1 MHGIFFRFAALVILI
16 SALEA
21 LAETPRLLDA
31 KLYHL
36 GTPGAPEWEE
46 FARDIPQS
54 RSVTIKFIAK
64 TNTQENTLFIRQR
77 DVKYDWSVE
86 LNGRKLGKLFL
97 MEADLIHTLT
107 VPVGTM
113 RDGENTLAILPP
125 KELDD
130 IVVGEIR
137 LDSRPFQSALSEAMI
152 AVEVTDADN
161 RRALPCRLTI
171 ADNAGALAPIF
182 ASSEQRVA
190 ARPGVVYTADGKARI
205 GVQPGSYTL
214 YATRGF
220 EYGLD
225 SKRVSIR
232 AGQARSVRLQIR
244 REVPTPGL
252 ASCDT
257 HIHTLTYS
265 GHGDATL
272 DERMIT
278 LAGEG
283 IEVPIATDHNVLTD
297 FSEAAKRVGVQNYF
311 TPVIGDEVT
320 TKAGHFNV
328 FPVKSGSAVPDF
340 QTEDWPKLMKS
351 IRSTPGVQIAILNHP
366 RDLHTNFRP
375 FAETNFNPVTGE
387 NKRGPEFSFDALEL
401 INSGALQSDLM
412 RVYRDWFALLNHGY
426 RVAGVGAS
434 DSHDV
439 SRYIVGQG
447 RTYVACND
455 TDPSRIDPDQIC
467 RSFREG
473 RVLVSMGLLTQ
484 MTVNDRFVAGDL
496 ATGIGEKMRVTVT
509 VLGPSWTRAD
519 RVELF
524 ANGEKI
530 REQQIKSARSAEK
543 AKVTWTIPRPR
554 YDVHLVAIATGP
566 GVTGPYW
573 AIPRSYQPTSRVWEP
588 RLIGSTNPIWVDADG
603 DGKFTAARAY
613 AKELWMRI
621 GADPVKL
628 LAELASYD
636 QAVTAQAA
644 SFGHAGKLDL
654 RSIEFKRLLA
664 TAPEHVQKGV
674 TAFIATLE

>member
-257 HIHTLTYS
+257 HIHTFTYS